1 MNDLAK
7 SWLAALRSGEFEQT
21 TMEMRS
27 GNAYC
32 CLGVACEL
40 YRLTYGEGH
49 WKKTDSADFYF
60 SIGRENTG
68 GLLPV
73 RVKDALGLTDIN
85 GHFDGSNLARIND
98 RGATFVEIADI
109 IESEPPGL
117 FVRERR
123 GE

>member
-7 SWLAALRSGEFEQT
+7 AWLDELRSGKYEQG
-21 TMEMRS
+21 TMELRS

-40 YRLTYGEGH
+40 YRLSYGKGK
-49 WKKTDSADFYF
+49 WKENDSGSFLF
-60 SIGRENTG
+60 SIGGERTG

-85 GHFDGSNLARIND
+85 GHFDGGNLARIND
-98 RGATFVEIADI
+98 RGATFEEIADI

-117 FVRERR
+117 F
-123 GE
+123 G